1 MSYAKR
7 FLAASLATSDLSAFL
22 KYGRCNHLFD
32 LDPVGKPAHD
42 FIVDYVEKT
51 GKLPPIDLVEEESEV
66 NFTIEDAAPEWLHA
80 KATEE
85 HVRRAMKLMVQEA
98 KDTFQDDPLQALKQ
112 MSQAIYDLEAARAAP
127 NVSNFKDAINTL
139 WPYLLNKWNPEGG
152 VVEFG
157 WHYLDSQSGGLQ
169 AGDMISLVG
178 QPGKGKTW
186 FMLWIALNIWRT
198 LKQPVVFVSLEMSKE
213 QVLERL
219 AAMYTSTPADFF
231 KFGQAPSL
239 FSKGPSPKAKVK
251 QQLSDLQKS
260 DMPDLI
266 VVDGTE
272 IATVEDVIAI
282 CRQYG
287 AAACLIDAAYAL
299 DTGDGEKNIYA
310 GVAKNVKA
318 LKRKLAAPLQI
329 PVLASWQFEN
339 LKNLKKGDKPDINN
353 IGYTRAIA
361 EYSSI
366 ILALMQEDDQGNAES
381 LFQRIIDVLK
391 GRNGEVGQFR
401 VKWDF
406 TSMDFGE
413 LDKAQKTE
421 VFN

>member
-7 FLAASLATSDLSAFL
+7 FLAASLATADLSAFL
-22 KYGRCNHLFD
+22 KYGRTDHLFE

-42 FIVDYVEKT
+42 FIKSYIETT
-51 GKLPPIDLVEEESEV
+51 GQMPSIDLVEEESEV
-66 NFTIEDAAPEWLHA
+66 NFTAEDAAPEWLHA

-85 HVRRAMKLMVQEA
+85 HVKRAMKLMVQNA
-98 KDTFQDDPLQALKQ
+98 KDTFNDDPLGALSQ

-127 NVSNFKDAINTL
+127 NVSSFKDAIDVL
-139 WPYLLNKWNPEGG
+139 WPYLLNKWNPNGG
-152 VVEFG
+152 TVEFG
-157 WHYLDSQSGGLQ
+157 WQYLDSQSGGLQ

-219 AAMYTSTPADFF
+219 AAMYTHTAADFF

-239 FSKGPSPKAKVK
+239 FAKGPSPKAKVK
-251 QQLSDLQKS
+251 QQLIDLKAS

-266 VVDGTE
+266 VVDGTQ
-272 IATVEDVIAI
+272 IATAEDVIAV

-299 DTGDGEKNIYA
+299 DTDGVKSIYE
-310 GVAKNVKA
+310 GVAKNVKT

-329 PVLASWQFEN
+329 PVIASWQFEN
-339 LKNLKKGDKPDINN
+339 LKNLKKGEKPSMDN

-366 ILALMQEDDQGNAES
+366 ILALLQEEEQGNAES
-381 LFQRIIDVLK
+381 LYQRIIDVLK

-406 TSMDFGE
+406 QNMDFGE
-413 LDKAQKTE
+413 LTKAAKLE

>member
-7 FLAASLATSDLSAFL
+7 FLAASLATGDLSTYL
-22 KYGRCNHLFD
+22 KFGRVDHLFE

-42 FIVDYVEKT
+42 FIKAYIDTT
-51 GKLPPIDLVEEESEV
+51 GQLPTIDLVEEESEV
-66 NFTIEDAAPEWLHA
+66 NFNAEDAAPAWLHA

-85 HVRRAMKLMVQEA
+85 HVKRAMKLMVQEA
-98 KDTFQDDPLQALKQ
+98 KDKFQDDPIGALEQ
-112 MSQAIYDLEAARAAP
+112 MSKAIYELEAARAAP

-139 WPYLLNKWNPEGG
+139 WPYLLNKWNPQGG

-157 WHYLDSQSGGLQ
+157 WPYLDSQSGGLQ

-186 FMLWIALNIWRT
+186 FMIWITLNIWRT

-213 QVLERL
+213 QVEERL
-219 AAMYTSTPADFF
+219 AAIYTETAADFF

-239 FSKGPSPKAKVK
+239 FAKGPSPKAKVK
-251 QQLSDLQKS
+251 QQLKDLQKS

-272 IATVEDVIAI
+272 IATVEDVVAV

-299 DTGDGEKNIYA
+299 DTDGVKSIYE

-318 LKRKLAAPLQI
+318 LKRKLASPLKI

-339 LKNLKKGDKPDINN
+339 LKNLKKGEKPSMDN

-366 ILALMQEDDQGNAES
+366 ILALMQEDDQGNAET

-406 TSMDFGE
+406 QKMDFSEIG
-413 LDKAQKTE
+413 KIAKVE